1 MRSSTSA
8 LSSHRQERVN
18 LVLRAVLADSSTRE
32 FLLSLTEW
40 CDFKREL
47 LSLAVRKD
55 LTLSDE
61 DIEGRAQELR
71 CHWIERWM
79 L

>member
-1 MRSSTSA
+1 
-8 LSSHRQERVN
+8 
-18 LVLRAVLADSSTRE
+18 
-32 FLLSLTEW
+32 LLSLTEW
-40 CDFKREL
+40 SDFKREL